1 MKVGIIGL
9 GLMGYP
15 IALALHNQGHEVTSW
30 TRKPK
35 EVLWDNSTR
44 LLSRVPIGL
53 DYLIVAS
60 GSSRPTSGSVEEEI
74 ASTYDLVSTRF
85 KNNGH
90 RVIYLSSGAVY
101 GECITAKSEEDL
113 INPSSEYG
121 VAKSAA
127 EEAFFSRY
135 VDNFCTLRIGNVI
148 DWHSPYGV
156 LQAMSNAISQ
166 HKMIFYG
173 NPTDCRDYVAI
184 QDLTLTVSKMID
196 AQHFPNVLNV
206 GSGIEVRLAELATI
220 LMEVSRNRIEINW
233 REIGVGQLRQTK
245 LNVARLKTSLE
256 VLPKH
261 PREIFAELATFGN
274 S

>member
-30 TRKPK
+30 TRKPRDVSW
-35 EVLWDNSTR
+35 ENSTQ
-44 LLSRVPIGL
+44 LFSLVPKSL

-60 GSSRPTSGSVEEEI
+60 GSSRPTSGGVKEEI
-74 ASTYDLVSTRF
+74 TSTFDLVSTRF
-85 KNNGH
+85 ENNGL

-101 GECITAKSEEDL
+101 GECITAKSEDAL

-121 VAKSAA
+121 LAKSVA
-127 EEAFFSRY
+127 EQAFFSSY
-135 VDNFCTLRIGNVI
+135 ANNFCTLRIGNVI

-166 HKMIFYG
+166 HKMVFYG
-173 NPTDCRDYVAI
+173 NPTDCRDYVSI
-184 QDLTLTVSKMID
+184 QDLVLTISKLID
-196 AQHFPNVLNV
+196 TKLFPNVLNI
-206 GSGIEVRLAELATI
+206 GSGIEVQLAELATI
-220 LMEVSRNRIEINW
+220 LMESSRNRIEISW
-233 REIGVGQLRQTK
+233 REIGVGQLKQTK
-245 LNVARLKTSLE
+245 LDVSRLKSTLE
-256 VLPKH
+256 VWPKH
-261 PREIFAELATFGN
+261 PKEIFAEFLTLGN